1 MLKNRTIWDFRHRP
15 SYPIYLLKDMLTSIT
30 NPSMAAGFVRNWMCQ
45 LDHEEVWAVFLT
57 GNNSVICDMM
67 LSKGTLTQTSIDCRT
82 VLRNALLVNA
92 ASLILLHNHPS
103 GTPLPSV
110 SDINFTNQLRKV
122 CALMDILL
130 LDHIIITADTF
141 YSFAEESTLKY

>member
-1 MLKNRTIWDFRHRP
+1 
-15 SYPIYLLKDMLTSIT
+15 
-30 NPSMAAGFVRNWMCQ
+30 MAAGFVRNWMCQ